1 MSSNIVIEINTEK
14 QNYHSFLVALV
25 PVPSLPDH
33 ILPNIDVMDSECAVV
48 AANHNLDG
56 NNKFAYVHLEKDEK
70 QAIGN
75 ALANSCVR
83 LNEWVW
89 CNMYKDDPDEDNYP
103 SEKCE
108 ALREAAQE
116 FCDRCE
122 RGEVRSR
129 YTYSKFKRILE
140 G

>member
-1 MSSNIVIEINTEK
+1 M
-14 QNYHSFLVALV
+14 
-25 PVPSLPDH
+25 
-33 ILPNIDVMDSECAVV
+33 
-48 AANHNLDG
+48 DG
-56 NNKFAYVHLEKDEK
+56 NNEFAYVHLEKDEK
-70 QAIGN
+70 QAVGD
-75 ALANSCVR
+75 ALANACVG
-83 LNEWVW
+83 LNEVGLGS
-89 CNMYKDDPDEDNYP
+89 NIYKDDEDDCP

-129 YTYSKFKRILE
+129 YTYSKFKGILE